1 MASRREGREDFR
13 RDDLLLGYRG
23 SDLDRGAGAM
33 VFWMGGIY
41 LFFSYIKPKVG
52 LCERDE
58 ASRSAGYEGFF
69 TSGNS
74 LCGRVIRDDSASKYL
89 R

>member
-1 MASRREGREDFR
+1 MESRREGREDFR

-41 LFFSYIKPKVG
+41 LFFGYIKPKVG
-52 LCERDE
+52 LRERDE

-69 TSGNS
+69 SRGMS
-74 LCGRVIRDDSASKYL
+74 SCGRVIWDDSGSKYI